1 MDLRHNGPAP
11 PRATGASA
19 ALDRSRE
26 HGACAKRMLRGEQR
40 RCDECACTH
49 AFGAGK
55 CMTAPRACTFWAWAG
70 AGAVAHRVR
79 ERRHAH
85 CRRVH
90 TVRAVAS
97 GRTGAMAQAGASA
110 SRYRRNCS
118 CALRCHARLLVHG
131 ARGSRPP
138 PLCDWITPVH
148 VGASSSRE
156 PRAPREGGAG
166 GRARGGGPFCWLPWL
181 SFSRDCNRR
190 CK

>member
-26 HGACAKRMLRGEQR
+26 HGACAKRMLRGERR

-70 AGAVAHRVR
+70 AGAVARPCAGETARSLSAGAHRAWRRVR
-79 ERRHAH
+79 AHGRHGTGRRKCQSIQEKLQLCPAVP
-85 CRRVH
+85 CAFADARR
-90 TVRAVAS
+90 
-97 GRTGAMAQAGASA
+97 
-110 SRYRRNCS
+110 
-118 CALRCHARLLVHG
+118 ARLTF
-131 ARGSRPP
+131 P